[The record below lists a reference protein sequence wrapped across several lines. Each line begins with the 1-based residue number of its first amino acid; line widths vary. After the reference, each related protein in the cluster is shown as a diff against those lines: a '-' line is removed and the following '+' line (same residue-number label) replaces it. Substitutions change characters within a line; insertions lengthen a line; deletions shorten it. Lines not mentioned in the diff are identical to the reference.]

1 MQADPSEKYAPPAT
15 ETTPTSVPPSGFRL
29 WHFMI
34 LVVLCALVFS
44 LFISGS
50 IVLAGAMFIGII
62 IVFARR
68 RATNQDALLDILA
81 IAAERGVPL
90 GPAVE
95 AFAEA
100 CGGGYRRWADTLAR
114 LLDSGVPLPD
124 ALNAVPRL
132 LPPDARLLIR
142 VGGNAGLLPGA
153 LRDASAARRSQGT
166 ARIDPLPRLSY
177 LFVVLIAM
185 QVISSFIL
193 YFIVPK
199 FEFIFRDFNVSLPP
213 VTIFVIRASHVI
225 VQTPLLPV
233 LLLLEFVLLVHLPFA
248 YFGWSGGYL
257 PAIDRF
263 FLSPFDRLLV
273 RRHSALILRALAR
286 GTEAGQP
293 LTRVLGTLAEYHHSG
308 WVRERVGRVL
318 DDVRK
323 GEDCWKSLRD
333 RGLIRP
339 ADAAVL
345 EAASRVGN
353 LPWAL
358 RQTAESGERRL
369 GYRLQLWL
377 QLLFPAVMLAMGG
390 LVGVLAAAFFLPLI
404 TLIRALTS

>member
-1 MQADPSEKYAPPAT
+1 VQADPSQKYAPPAT
-15 ETTPTSVPPSGFRL
+15 EATTIEPPAGFRV

-34 LVVLCALVFS
+34 VVVLCALVFGFF
-44 LFISGS
+44 LGGS
-50 IVLAGAMFIGII
+50 IFLAAVVFIGIV

-95 AFAEA
+95 AFAESS
-100 CGGGYRRWADTLAR
+100 GGRFRRWADTLAG
-114 LLDSGVPLPD
+114 LLNSGVPLAD
-124 ALNAVPRL
+124 ALNVVPRI

-142 VGGNAGLLPGA
+142 VGGDAGLLPGA
-153 LRDASAARRSQGT
+153 LREASAARRSRGT
-166 ARIDPLPRLSY
+166 GHTALLPRFSY
-177 LFVVLIAM
+177 LILVLLVM
-185 QVISSFIL
+185 QVISGFIL

-199 FEFIFRDFNVSLPP
+199 FEAIFHDFHVSLPP
-213 VTIFVIRASHVI
+213 VTIFVIRASHV
-225 VQTPLLPV
+225 VVGSPLLGVLILAEV
-233 LLLLEFVLLVHLPFA
+233 LLLLHLPFA

-257 PAIDRF
+257 PGIDRF
-263 FLSPFDRLLV
+263 LLAPFDRLLV
-273 RRHSALILRALAR
+273 RRHSAVILRALAS
-286 GTEAGQP
+286 GTEAGRP
-293 LTRVLGTLAEYHHSG
+293 LTRVLNTLAEYHPSG
-308 WVRERVGRVL
+308 WVGQRVGRVL

-323 GEDCWKSLRD
+323 GADCWKSLRD
-333 RGLIRP
+333 HGLIRP

-377 QLLFPAVMLAMGG
+377 QLLFPAVVLAMGG
-390 LVGVLAAAFFLPLI
+390 LVGLLVAAFFLPLI

>member
-1 MQADPSEKYAPPAT
+1 MQADPGEKYAPPAT
-15 ETTPTSVPPSGFRL
+15 ETTTTIEPPSGFRL

-34 LVVLCALVFS
+34 LVVLCALVFGF
-44 LFISGS
+44 FIGGS
-50 IVLAGAMFIGII
+50 VFLAGAVFIGII

-68 RATNQDALLDILA
+68 RSTNQDALLDILA

-95 AFAEA
+95 AFAES
-100 CGGGYRRWADTLAR
+100 CGGRYRRWADTLAR

-124 ALNAVPRL
+124 ALNAVPRI

-142 VGGNAGLLPGA
+142 VGGDAGLLPGA
-153 LRDASAARRSQGT
+153 LRDASAARRSRGT
-166 ARIDPLPRLSY
+166 AHTALLPRFSY
-177 LFVVLIAM
+177 LMLVLIVM
-185 QVISSFIL
+185 QVITGFIL
-193 YFIVPK
+193 YFIIPK
-199 FEFIFRDFNVSLPP
+199 FEAIFRDFNVDLPA
-213 VTIFVIRASHVI
+213 VTIIVLKASHFLVGS
-225 VQTPLLPV
+225 PLLAV
-233 LLLLEFVLLVHLPFA
+233 LFFAEFLLLVHLPFA

-257 PAIDRF
+257 PGIDRF
-263 FLSPFDRLLV
+263 LLAPFDRLLV

-286 GTEAGQP
+286 GTEAGLP
-293 LTRVLGTLAEYHHSG
+293 LTRVLGTLADHHPSG
-308 WVRERVGRVL
+308 WVRGRVGRVL
-318 DDVRK
+318 EDVRE
-323 GEDCWKSLRD
+323 GADCWKSLRD

-358 RQTAESGERRL
+358 RQTAEGGERRL

-377 QLLFPAVMLAMGG
+377 QLLFPAVVLAMGG
-390 LVGVLAAAFFLPLI
+390 LVGVLVTAFFLPLI
-404 TLIRALTS
+404 TLIKKLT